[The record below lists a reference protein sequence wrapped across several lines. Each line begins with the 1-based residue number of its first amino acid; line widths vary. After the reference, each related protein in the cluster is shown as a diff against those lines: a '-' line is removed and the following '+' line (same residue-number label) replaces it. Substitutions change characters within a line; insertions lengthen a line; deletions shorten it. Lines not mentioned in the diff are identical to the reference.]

1 LQDIIDSLREYAPEE
16 RKPECLPWMVQT
28 LPGLVTQVVEAFY
41 EFSILFRIIALHGE
55 SSPHVSPHVLTMSKI
70 PNNHN
75 VWDKKNPVSIRTVIV
90 TSFNTANSQYGPTA
104 FTSWKRLQDPKWRPP
119 KEGFSQPEKAWHDNP
134 RGQIRGMIFD
144 ESQYGFRNEN
154 SLAETVR
161 WFNPPTVW
169 MFSGSPTP
177 RGLHDW
183 VAYLTLFEHED
194 LAKKA
199 KFDDDTCG
207 YKPAEDPYLLD
218 DNHPAVKY
226 RFTSFA
232 FKKWI
237 VDNKKL
243 NEFEKGIRAQSVLR
257 WFVLRRDYSSMM
269 PIGSDQ
275 TMAENCCRSTIT
287 RSSENSA
294 LPTKSFTTT
303 SYISGSVGLSS
314 SPRILVSTTPYPT
327 LAP

>member
-1 LQDIIDSLREYAPEE
+1 LQDTIDSLRAKPEE
-16 RKPECLPWMVQT
+16 GKPDCLPWMVQT
-28 LPGLVTQVVEAFY
+28 LPGLVMQVVDALHG
-41 EFSILFRIIALHGE
+41 FSDFFRIIVLHGE
-55 SSPHVSPHVLTMSKI
+55 SSPHESPNVLTLSKI
-70 PNNHN
+70 PNNHD
-75 VWDKKNPVSIRTVIV
+75 VWDKNNLVNLRTVIV

-104 FTSWKRLQDPKWRPP
+104 FTSWERLQDSKWSPP
-119 KEGFSQPEKAWHDNP
+119 KEGFPQPEKAWHDNP
-134 RGQIRGMIFD
+134 RGRVRGMILD

-154 SLAETVR
+154 SFAATVR
-161 WFNPPTVW
+161 WFNPATIW

-183 VAYLTLFEHED
+183 VAYLTLFEHEN

-199 KFDDDTCG
+199 KFSDDTCG
-207 YKPAEDPYLLD
+207 YKSTEDPYLLD
-218 DNHPAVKY
+218 DDHPAVKY

-257 WFVLRRDYSSMM
+257 WFVLRRDYSSIM

-275 TMAENCCRSTIT
+275 TMAGLCCRSTIR
-287 RSSENSA
+287 RSSGYSA

-303 SYISGSVGLSS
+303 SCIKRSVGSS
-314 SPRILVSTTPYPT
+314 SSLRILVSTTPYPT